1 MEVELTGQRDLMATR
16 INPSFLEAEK
26 IVSSK
31 LRTKRNTAIIASK
44 HE

>member
-1 MEVELTGQRDLMATR
+1 MEVELTGQRDHTATR
-16 INPSFLEAEK
+16 SNRSFPEAEK

-31 LRTKRNTAIIASK
+31 LKTKRNTAIIASK